1 MRGVAVPFLLG
12 LVEAAL
18 PGRGRL
24 AVVVGLLGLLDP
36 APPVGQLDPPRRH
49 RHRRATD
56 RVGLGF
62 RRGGGARV
70 GEGGIRSGGRGNGK
84 RRPREV
90 MGGGEG
96 VSGGGVR
103 VADFRGF
110 SALQF
115 LGGNP
120 REPAGVLAR
129 AGSGR
134 RRRIGYG
141 RMPV

>member
-24 AVVVGLLGLLDP
+24 AAAAVVIGLLGLLDP
-36 APPVGQLDPPRRH
+36 APPVGELNPPRRH

-70 GEGGIRSGGRGNGK
+70 GEGGIRSGGRGGGK
-84 RRPREV
+84 
-90 MGGGEG
+90 G
-96 VSGGGVR
+96 SGGRAKLWEGERGLVGVGC
-103 VADFRGF
+103 A
-110 SALQF
+110 
-115 LGGNP
+115 
-120 REPAGVLAR
+120 
-129 AGSGR
+129 
-134 RRRIGYG
+134 
-141 RMPV
+141 

>member
-24 AVVVGLLGLLDP
+24 AAAAVVIGLLGLLDP
-36 APPVGQLDPPRRH
+36 APPVGELNPPRRH

-70 GEGGIRSGGRGNGK
+70 GRDSKRGREGKGSGGRAK
-84 RRPREV
+84 LWE
-90 MGGGEG
+90 GERGLVG
-96 VSGGGVR
+96 VGC
-103 VADFRGF
+103 A
-110 SALQF
+110 
-115 LGGNP
+115 
-120 REPAGVLAR
+120 
-129 AGSGR
+129 
-134 RRRIGYG
+134 
-141 RMPV
+141 